1 MPPVSPLVLASA
13 SPRRRALLEQ
23 LGIPLRI
30 DPAHLDENVRAGE
43 SAEQYV
49 LRLAREKADA
59 VHARHP
65 HATVLAADTSVVLE
79 GRLLGKPGTAEEAME
94 MLRALS
100 GRTHQVMTAVAVRAA
115 AFEIPLEDPQARRRP
130 DQGGPSTVVA
140 GGGERLVTAS
150 VTFAAANEATLRWY
164 VSTGEPMDKAGAYAV
179 QGIGGFL
186 VERIEGSYSAVVG
199 LPLVETLA
207 LLRDAGY
214 ILPWEQR

>member
-30 DPAHLDENVRAGE
+30 DPAHLDENVREGE
-43 SAEQYV
+43 PAEQYV
-49 LRLAREKADA
+49 IRLARQKAEA

-65 HATVLAADTSVVLE
+65 VDTVLAADTSVVLE
-79 GRLLGKPGTAEEAME
+79 GRILGKPGTAEEAVE

-100 GRTHQVMTAVAVRAA
+100 GRTHQVMTAVAVAGA
-115 AFEIPLEDPQARRRP
+115 GARC
-130 DQGGPSTVVA
+130 VA
-140 GGGERLVTAS
+140 AS
-150 VTFAAANEATLRWY
+150 VTFAAASEAALRWY
-164 VSTGEPMDKAGAYAV
+164 VSTGEPVDKAGAYAV

-207 LLRDAGY
+207 LLREAGY
-214 ILPWEQR
+214 ILPWEER

>member
-30 DPAHLDENVRAGE
+30 DPAHLDENVREGE

-49 LRLAREKADA
+49 LRLARQKAEA
-59 VHARHP
+59 VHVRHP
-65 HATVLAADTSVVLE
+65 SDTVLAADTSVVLE
-79 GRLLGKPGTAEEAME
+79 GRILGKPRTAEEAVE

-100 GRTHQVMTAVAVRAA
+100 GRTHQVMTAVAVAGA
-115 AFEIPLEDPQARRRP
+115 GARC
-130 DQGGPSTVVA
+130 VI
-140 GGGERLVTAS
+140 AS
-150 VTFAAANEATLRWY
+150 VTFAAASEAALRWY

-214 ILPWEQR
+214 ILPWEER